1 MASSVFISG
10 TDTEVGKT
18 WVSTALLHTLNGAG
32 LRAVGM
38 KPVAS
43 GCEEAGGALRNADA
57 LALIGASHGTI
68 DYATCN
74 PYALREAV
82 APHLAAQRSGVVIE
96 LEPIRRCHDVLQ
108 AGADVVVVE
117 GAGGWAVPLA
127 PGLMQGDIPRMLQL
141 PVILVVGLRLG
152 CINHALLSARAIV
165 ADGCRLLGWIGNAVD
180 ARQPLQREN
189 IATLRALLPAPCLGL
204 LAHGAGTDENRAAL
218 APALAALDEL
228 RGATA

>member
-18 WVSTALLHTLNGAG
+18 WVSTALLRTLNGAG
-32 LRAVGM
+32 LHAVGM

-43 GCEEAGGALRNADA
+43 GCEDIDGALRNADA
-57 LALIGASHGTI
+57 LALIGASHGEI
-68 DYATCN
+68 DYAICN

-82 APHLAAQRSGVVIE
+82 APHLAAQRSGVVID
-96 LEPIRRCHDVLQ
+96 LETIRQCHAHLQ
-108 AGADVVVVE
+108 AQADVVVVE

-127 PGLMQGDIPRMLQL
+127 PGLMQGDIPLALQL

-180 ARQPLQREN
+180 AQQPLQREN
-189 IATLRALLPAPCLGL
+189 IATLQALLPAPCLGL
-204 LAHGAGTDENRAAL
+204 LAHGATTDENSAAL
-218 APALAALDEL
+218 KPALAAVGGP
-228 RGATA
+228 RGTLA

>member
-18 WVSTALLHTLNGAG
+18 WVSTALLHTLNHAG

-43 GCEEAGGALRNADA
+43 GCEERAGALRNADA
-57 LALIGASHGTI
+57 LALIGASHGAV

-74 PYALREAV
+74 PYAVREAV
-82 APHLAAQRSGVVIE
+82 APHLAAQRSGVTIE
-96 LEPIRRCHDVLQ
+96 LDTIRRCHAALQ
-108 AGADVVVVE
+108 ARADVVVVE
-117 GAGGWAVPLA
+117 GAGGWAVPLG
-127 PGLMQGDIPRMLQL
+127 PQLMQGEIARSLQL

-180 ARQPLQREN
+180 AQQPLQREN
-189 IATLRALLPAPCLGL
+189 IETLQTLLPAPCLGL
-204 LAHGAGTDENRAAL
+204 LGHGATSDDNRAAL
-218 APALAALDEL
+218 APALAAIGAL
-228 RGATA
+228 RGSAP

>member
-18 WVSTALLHTLNGAG
+18 WVSTALLHTLNRAG

-43 GCEEAGGALRNADA
+43 GCEEVDGALRNADA
-57 LALIGASHGTI
+57 LALIEASHGAV
-68 DYATCN
+68 DYASCN

-82 APHLAAQRSGVVIE
+82 APHLAAQRSGVTIE
-96 LEPIRRCHDVLQ
+96 LDTIGRCHALLQ
-108 AGADVVVVE
+108 AAADVVVVE

-127 PGLMQGDIPRMLQL
+127 PSLMQGAIAQRLQL
-141 PVILVVGLRLG
+141 PVIHVVGLRLG

-165 ADGCRLLGWIGNAVD
+165 ADGCRLLGWIGNAID

-189 IATLRALLPAPCLGL
+189 IETLQTLLPAPCLGL
-204 LAHGAGTDENRAAL
+204 LAHGASPADIVAAL
-218 APALAALDEL
+218 APALAAVRALHQ
-228 RGATA
+228 GPP